1 MKPAETKAIISIFTL
16 ARNQYGQFFQFMMCL
31 SVCRQYQLSSQHGQ
45 GAFKS
50 LYSLF
55 LLCHNFRYYTPFQIR
70 KAVLYYPRKL
80 IGCNFFDSFSFHAGS
95 ISDLTLMGSFLRP
108 PRRHMLF
115 SLSRSSIFP
124 TYSIVFAWKKG
135 PNAIALFA
143 SELSSSNTAKILILS
158 RSLKQ
163 GMWFWAIINFLKG
176 TLFSC
181 AKDTQVSYMN
191 FLPPFGSSIFTKGA
205 RLRKPSIAP
214 SSREN

>member
-80 IGCNFFDSFSFHAGS
+80 IGCNFFDNMVKA
-95 ISDLTLMGSFLRP
+95 R
-108 PRRHMLF
+108 
-115 SLSRSSIFP
+115 SRVCI
-124 TYSIVFAWKKG
+124 
-135 PNAIALFA
+135 
-143 SELSSSNTAKILILS
+143 
-158 RSLKQ
+158 
-163 GMWFWAIINFLKG
+163 
-176 TLFSC
+176 LFSC
-181 AKDTQVSYMN
+181 CATILDTTLLFKSE
-191 FLPPFGSSIFTKGA
+191 
-205 RLRKPSIAP
+205 KPSCTIRASLSVVTFLTP
-214 SSREN
+214 LAFMQVVYQI

>member
-115 SLSRSSIFP
+115 S
-124 TYSIVFAWKKG
+124 
-135 PNAIALFA
+135 
-143 SELSSSNTAKILILS
+143 SSNTAKILILS

-191 FLPPFGSSIFTKGA
+191 FLPPFGSSIFTK
-205 RLRKPSIAP
+205 
-214 SSREN
+214 